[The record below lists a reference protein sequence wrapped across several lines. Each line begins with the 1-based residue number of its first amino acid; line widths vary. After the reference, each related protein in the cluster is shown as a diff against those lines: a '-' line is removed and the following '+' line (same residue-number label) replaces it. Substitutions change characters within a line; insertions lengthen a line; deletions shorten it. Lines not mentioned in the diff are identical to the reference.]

1 MGSNPTPSASSVPYR
16 ALRLRH
22 RPRALIPSPRQA
34 TEFSA
39 RAHKRIDTPEQAP
52 PWFYRKGAPELSA
65 GTVSYMSENDTLFAQ
80 RLRAWRRLNGIKQ
93 LALADMLGVSQ
104 AAVSCWETGRETP
117 SAELM
122 KRIHDM
128 ISQQEVDE
136 VLLER
141 VFTERQPGIMALY
154 DLDGVRFLAASRG
167 YRALWPGMSLLT
179 GMSMA
184 SHLIN
189 ESGLLLANQALRRD
203 VDSGQLALISGVSD
217 RHTDIIVDTA
227 VPMNGTSVSA
237 ASAPGRSC
245 RSPMIP
251 APRRSRSASPRSSS
265 SPT

>member
-1 MGSNPTPSASSVPYR
+1 ME
-16 ALRLRH
+16 
-22 RPRALIPSPRQA
+22 I
-34 TEFSA
+34 SA

-52 PWFYRKGAPELSA
+52 PWFYRKGAPGLSA
-65 GTVSYMSENDTLFAQ
+65 GTASYMSENDTFFAQ
-80 RLRAWRRLNGIKQ
+80 RLRTWRRLNGIKQ

-104 AAVSCWETGRETP
+104 AAVSYWETGRETP

-227 VPMNGTSVSA
+227 VRHEWNI
-237 ASAPGRSC
+237 R
-245 RSPMIP
+245 I
-251 APRRSRSASPRSSS
+251 RRFGARTVLSISYDPC
-265 SPT
+265 PETVPVGITEVKLFTDLK